1 MLGDVDED
9 SQPRWSSVRGRRPCP
24 VEGRARLSSTHVDKA
39 CKLGEARPPQVS
51 LGRQPPSC
59 QALGSESFLPSS
71 SFAHELARVTSS
83 YSTSEAAP
91 WGGWDPK
98 AWRQVPAPPLPSCD
112 AVAREAEIRS
122 YGNDP

>member
-1 MLGDVDED
+1 MQQPQRFQRMVASD
-9 SQPRWSSVRGRRPCP
+9 SMPALPGQ
-24 VEGRARLSSTHVDKA
+24 THVDKA

-51 LGRQPPSC
+51 LGRQPPSR
-59 QALGSESFLPSS
+59 QALGSESFLPGS

-98 AWRQVPAPPLPSCD
+98 AWRQVPAPLLPSCD
-112 AVAREAEIRS
+112 AAAREAEIRS

>member
-1 MLGDVDED
+1 MQQPQRFHRMMASD
-9 SQPRWSSVRGRRPCP
+9 SMTALPGQ
-24 VEGRARLSSTHVDKA
+24 THVDKA

-51 LGRQPPSC
+51 LGRQPPSR
-59 QALGSESFLPSS
+59 QALGNESFLPGS

-98 AWRQVPAPPLPSCD
+98 AWRQVPAPLLPSCD
-112 AVAREAEIRS
+112 AAAREAEIRS